1 MILLDTTCALAHI
14 GVYILHIM
22 LSAYQV
28 FGAVAGEKFSVVL
41 TTRQLDNTLEFSF
54 IFIYLF
60 IFIFYFY
67 FTFTSAGNLVFVFR
81 V

>member
-54 IFIYLF
+54 IFI
-60 IFIFYFY
+60 
-67 FTFTSAGNLVFVFR
+67 
-81 V
+81 